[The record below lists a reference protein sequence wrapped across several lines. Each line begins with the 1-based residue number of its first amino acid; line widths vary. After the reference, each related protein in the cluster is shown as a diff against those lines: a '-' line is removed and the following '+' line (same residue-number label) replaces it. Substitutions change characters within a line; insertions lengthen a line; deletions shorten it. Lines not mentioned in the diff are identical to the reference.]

1 MSDQKRPYRMKQRAE
16 AQEATR
22 LRITESAV
30 ELHGR
35 LGPSQTTMAAVAEHA
50 GVRRS
55 TLYRHFAD
63 EEALFDACSAHW
75 YAQHPPPQIGRW
87 TEVADPDERLVVA
100 LTELYAW
107 YRSASPMLD
116 LVIRDQT
123 LVPSVGRRFSRF
135 HEMIAAAGDLL
146 MAGRRLRG
154 ATRTQVSALIDLSLR
169 FETWRTLCRE
179 GELDDAE
186 AIAMLAGLVTRSYPR
201 RSATPSE
208 GKRSQTSG
216 S

>member
-1 MSDQKRPYRMKQRAE
+1 MSNQKRTYRMKQRAE

-30 ELHGR
+30 ELHSQF
-35 LGPSQTTMAAVAEHA
+35 GPSQTTMAAVAEHA

-63 EEALFDACSAHW
+63 EEALFEACSAHW

-87 TEVADPDERLVVA
+87 AEVADPAARFVVA

-107 YRSASPMLD
+107 YGGASPMLN
-116 LVIRDQT
+116 LLIRDQT
-123 LVPSVGRRFSRF
+123 LVPSVGRRFRGF
-135 HEMIAAAGDLL
+135 HELVAAAREIL

-154 ATRTQVSALIDLSLR
+154 AKRVQTAALIDLSLR
-169 FETWRTLCRE
+169 FETWRTLCRD
-179 GELDDAE
+179 GELGDAE
-186 AIAMLAGLVTRSYPR
+186 AIDLLAGLVSGVRSTVEAR
-201 RSATPSE
+201 TP
-208 GKRSQTSG
+208 
-216 S
+216 